1 MKGLERVV
9 TFIARWTA
17 LAGGLVLIILTILTV
32 ASVSGRA
39 MLTAANL
46 HDSDSWLMPI
56 YPLLRS
62 VGGFNGLGAKP
73 IPGDFELVE
82 AGTGFAI
89 FAFLPWCH
97 LKRGHATVELLAGW
111 YPTWLN
117 HIIDIVANFL
127 MLAVT
132 VLLAWRHLLG
142 TLDKVS
148 YGETTFIL
156 QFPVWWSYAACMV
169 AAAIGAVI
177 SLYLLYERVRATI
190 TGETL
195 ARPGDGGVH

>member
-62 VGGFNGLGAKP
+62 VGGFFNGLGAKP

-127 MLAVT
+127 KLAVT

-156 QFPVWWSYAACMV
+156 QFPLWWGYAASM
-169 AAAIGAVI
+169 IGAVVFVI
-177 SLYLLYERVRATI
+177 VSAFVLLRSIAEFRSGAYVERA
-190 TGETL
+190 G
-195 ARPGDGGVH
+195 AVH

>member
-62 VGGFNGLGAKP
+62 VGGFFNGLGAKP

-156 QFPVWWSYAACMV
+156 QFPLWWGYAASM
-169 AAAIGAVI
+169 IGAVVFVI
-177 SLYLLYERVRATI
+177 VSAFVLLRSIAEFRSGAYVERA
-190 TGETL
+190 G
-195 ARPGDGGVH
+195 AVH

>member
-62 VGGFNGLGAKP
+62 VGGFFNGLGAKP

-97 LKRGHATVELLAGW
+97 LKRGHATVELLAGC

-156 QFPVWWSYAACMV
+156 QFPLWWGYAASM
-169 AAAIGAVI
+169 IGAVVFVI
-177 SLYLLYERVRATI
+177 VSAFVLLRSIAEFRSGAYVERA
-190 TGETL
+190 G
-195 ARPGDGGVH
+195 AVH